1 MCLLG
6 SSLPWALVLLQADFV
21 SKTKKKKQASKQT
34 AKTSKKGTR
43 GHTCEGMFI
52 KCLHPPSEE
61 YSSHFMK
68 VFKKPVHFEYSIF
81 LVREYI
87 LRLLILE
94 LALLLCSSETDC
106 CFKHVS

>member
-1 MCLLG
+1 MSLLG

-21 SKTKKKKQASKQT
+21 SKTKKKQASKQT

-87 LRLLILE
+87 LQLLILE